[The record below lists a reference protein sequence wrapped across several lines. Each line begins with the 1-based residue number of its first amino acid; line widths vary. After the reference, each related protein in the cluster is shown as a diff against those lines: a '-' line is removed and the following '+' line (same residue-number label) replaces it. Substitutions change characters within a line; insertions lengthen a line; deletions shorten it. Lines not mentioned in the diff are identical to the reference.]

1 MILED
6 RISQFAIG
14 RSPQRYELR
23 LLQKADAAAMFA
35 LTDANRD
42 YLRQWLPWLDA
53 IEGVNDTQNF
63 IEHTRQQ
70 AIELQGF
77 VAAIWELDPVT
88 TERIVG
94 VIGLNKIAW
103 RDRIG
108 DVGYWLG
115 AADCGRGI
123 MTSACKVLVDYAF
136 STLDLNRLVIVC
148 ATQNHRSR
156 AIPVRLG
163 YEHEGVARE
172 AEWLYDR
179 FVDHEVYALLKR
191 DWHSRDVETSDRH
204 RQD

>member
-6 RISQFAIG
+6 RIGRFAIA
-14 RSPQRYELR
+14 RSPDRYELR
-23 LLQKADAAAMFA
+23 LLQKEDAAALFA

-53 IEGVNDTQNF
+53 IAGVNDTQNF

-70 AIELQGF
+70 AIDLQGF
-77 VAAIWELDPVT
+77 VAAIWELGEVAVT
-88 TERIVG
+88 TDRLVG

-103 RDRIG
+103 QHRIG

-115 AADCGRGI
+115 ESDGGRGI
-123 MTSACKVLVDYAF
+123 MTSACEVLVDYAF
-136 STLDLNRLVIVC
+136 STLNLNRLVIAC
-148 ATQNHRSR
+148 ATQNQRSR

-163 YEHEGVARE
+163 FEHEGVARE

-179 FVDHEVYALLKR
+179 FVDHEIYALLKR
-191 DWHSRDVETSDRH
+191 DWHSRDI
-204 RQD
+204 